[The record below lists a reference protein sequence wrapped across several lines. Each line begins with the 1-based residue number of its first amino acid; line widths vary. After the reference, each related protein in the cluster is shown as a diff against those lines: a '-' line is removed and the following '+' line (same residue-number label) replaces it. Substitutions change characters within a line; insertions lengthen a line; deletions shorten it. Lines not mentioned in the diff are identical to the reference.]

1 MIYFGRNKNEK
12 KKIQDERVLSQKRK
26 IGNDAFQI
34 ISLGLFLSVLV
45 QQYIFDAPFSQY
57 AVEMILLITVSL
69 YVIVRNIMVGNDIF
83 NSNKVNQRVVII
95 NSIICGIII
104 TIVNTILNYIKFR
117 EIFTTDIVNS
127 VVVSLVTFVCA
138 SVVSFVVLQILYVI
152 NKRKQI
158 QIEIQLEDDD
168 EKN

>member
-1 MIYFGRNKNEK
+1 MKK

-83 NSNKVNQRVVII
+83 DSNKVNQRVVII

>member
-1 MIYFGRNKNEK
+1 MK
-12 KKIQDERVLSQKRK
+12 KEKIQDERVLLQKRK

-34 ISLGLFLSVLV
+34 LSLGLFLSVLV
-45 QQYIFDAPFSQY
+45 QSYIFNATFSQY
-57 AVEMILLITVSL
+57 AVEIILLIVVSL
-69 YVIVRNIMVGNDIF
+69 YVIVRNIIVGNDIF
-83 NSNKVNQRVVII
+83 DSNKVNQSVVII
-95 NSIICGIII
+95 NSFICGIII

>member
-1 MIYFGRNKNEK
+1 MKK

-69 YVIVRNIMVGNDIF
+69 YVIVRNIMAGNDIF
-83 NSNKVNQRVVII
+83 DSNKVNQRVVII

>member
-1 MIYFGRNKNEK
+1 MKK

-117 EIFTTDIVNS
+117 DIFTTDIVNS

-138 SVVSFVVLQILYVI
+138 SAVSFVVLQILYVI

>member
-1 MIYFGRNKNEK
+1 MKK

-83 NSNKVNQRVVII
+83 DSNKVNQRVVII

-117 EIFTTDIVNS
+117 DIFTTDIVNS

-138 SVVSFVVLQILYVI
+138 SVGSFVVLQILYVI

>member
-1 MIYFGRNKNEK
+1 MKK

>member
-1 MIYFGRNKNEK
+1 MKK

-83 NSNKVNQRVVII
+83 DSNKVNQRVVII

-117 EIFTTDIVNS
+117 KIFTTDIVNS

>member
-1 MIYFGRNKNEK
+1 MKK

-69 YVIVRNIMVGNDIF
+69 YVIVRNIMVGNNIF
-83 NSNKVNQRVVII
+83 DSNKVNQRVVII

-117 EIFTTDIVNS
+117 DIFITDIVNS

-138 SVVSFVVLQILYVI
+138 SFVSFVVLQILYVI

>member
-1 MIYFGRNKNEK
+1 MKK

-83 NSNKVNQRVVII
+83 DSNKVNQRVVII

-138 SVVSFVVLQILYVI
+138 SVVSFVVFQILYVI

>member
-1 MIYFGRNKNEK
+1 MKK

-83 NSNKVNQRVVII
+83 DSNKVNQRVVII
-95 NSIICGIII
+95 NSVICGIII

-117 EIFTTDIVNS
+117 KIFTTDIVNS

-152 NKRKQI
+152 NKRKQL
-158 QIEIQLEDDD
+158 QIETQLEDDD

>member
-1 MIYFGRNKNEK
+1 MKK

-83 NSNKVNQRVVII
+83 DSNKVNQRVVII

-117 EIFTTDIVNS
+117 EIFTTDIINS

>member
-83 NSNKVNQRVVII
+83 DSNKVNQRVVII

-117 EIFTTDIVNS
+117 DIFITDIVNS

-138 SVVSFVVLQILYVI
+138 SFVSFVVLQILYVI

>member
-1 MIYFGRNKNEK
+1 MKKN
-12 KKIQDERVLSQKRK
+12 KIQDERVLSQKRK

-83 NSNKVNQRVVII
+83 DSNKVNQRVVII

-117 EIFTTDIVNS
+117 DIFTTDIVNS

>member
-1 MIYFGRNKNEK
+1 MKK

-83 NSNKVNQRVVII
+83 DSNKVNQRVVII

-117 EIFTTDIVNS
+117 DIFITDIVNS

-138 SVVSFVVLQILYVI
+138 SFVSFVVLQILYVI

>member
-1 MIYFGRNKNEK
+1 MKK

-83 NSNKVNQRVVII
+83 DSNKVNQRVVII

-117 EIFTTDIVNS
+117 KIFTTDIVNS

-152 NKRKQI
+152 NKRKQL
-158 QIEIQLEDDD
+158 QIETQLEDDD

>member
-1 MIYFGRNKNEK
+1 MKK

-83 NSNKVNQRVVII
+83 DSNKVNQRVVII

-138 SVVSFVVLQILYVI
+138 SFVSFVVLQILYVI

>member
-1 MIYFGRNKNEK
+1 M
-12 KKIQDERVLSQKRK
+12 QDERVLSQKRK

-83 NSNKVNQRVVII
+83 DSNKVNQRVVII

-168 EKN
+168 EKKLV

>member
-1 MIYFGRNKNEK
+1 MKK

-138 SVVSFVVLQILYVI
+138 SAVSFVVLQILYVI

>member
-1 MIYFGRNKNEK
+1 MGT
-12 KKIQDERVLSQKRK
+12 
-26 IGNDAFQI
+26 I
-34 ISLGLFLSVLV
+34 IDIV
-45 QQYIFDAPFSQY
+45 A
-57 AVEMILLITVSL
+57 LLI
-69 YVIVRNIMVGNDIF
+69 VIVAAGFAYYKGFVKTFFGFVSTILAVILACVFCGTLATYIKENTGVDEF
-83 NSNKVNQRVVII
+83 II

-117 EIFTTDIVNS
+117 DIFITDIVNS

-138 SVVSFVVLQILYVI
+138 SFVSFVVLQILYVI

>member
-1 MIYFGRNKNEK
+1 MKK
-12 KKIQDERVLSQKRK
+12 KKIKDERVLSQKRK

-83 NSNKVNQRVVII
+83 DSNKVNQRVVII

-138 SVVSFVVLQILYVI
+138 SFVSFVVLQILYVI

>member
-1 MIYFGRNKNEK
+1 M
-12 KKIQDERVLSQKRK
+12 
-26 IGNDAFQI
+26 
-34 ISLGLFLSVLV
+34 FLSVLV

-83 NSNKVNQRVVII
+83 DSNKVNQRVVII

-168 EKN
+168 EKKLV